1 MSNSKPTWELCHP
14 HVLWCIL
21 SSVPQFA
28 QKWPFTESSSPI
40 GRSFGIGPFSLN
52 GRHFKT
58 KKDTWH
64 PPVPKFSH
72 FKGISSSHCWT
83 NLAHFPTHF
92 HALRGNYS
100 GSNQVGRKPHKLCN
114 PNWWHEKDEEDGQ
127 YENKRPSTNWKGE
140 CMDKLFVSANS
151 PKWIHQFL
159 SHKSS
164 KTIPNFN
171 M

>member
-28 QKWPFTESSSPI
+28 PKWPFTESSSPI

-100 GSNQVGRKPHKLCN
+100 GSNQAGRKLGEMCYPDAYSKLACGFFHC
-114 PNWWHEKDEEDGQ
+114 PCLCHCSFLVVK
-127 YENKRPSTNWKGE
+127 
-140 CMDKLFVSANS
+140 KLVY
-151 PKWIHQFL
+151 KIV
-159 SHKSS
+159 
-164 KTIPNFN
+164 
-171 M
+171 